1 MAKNPTSVNAGNL
14 NKINEALE
22 KQAEL
27 YSKIGAKEEAIFLRQ
42 KMAENNRTA
51 INKLLKEQYELTSL
65 IGPLSLDEIQR
76 LKDIKKSLIDIS
88 KEHSKLISSLK
99 VENELLK
106 TGITWRQAGVN
117 LAKEMGNQL
126 KIGWTY
132 LQAQDKIIKS
142 TILNLGMSGTKAA
155 AMRLSFEQSA
165 QFAATLGANLE
176 DIQKIMEG
184 FADETGRA
192 RALSAQ
198 MVEDVVTMGKGTG
211 LGIENATK
219 LGAQFEYMG
228 VDVKNTMNF
237 VQGVVDTSERMGVN
251 TTKVLKTVN
260 DNFKKLSTFT
270 FQGGVKA
277 MGQMAM
283 NAEKTRVS
291 LATALNVAEA
301 TRGLDQVI
309 ELGANLQVMGGEF
322 AKMDPF
328 QWLYMARN
336 EPDKMTEKISEMT
349 KGIYTLKKNSDGT
362 FEKFISPEDRD
373 RLANVAKSLGI
384 SQEEISQIAQR
395 RLDLSLL
402 DKQTAGMGLT
412 KREKELIQ
420 GASTMNSATGKY
432 QVYLAGT
439 MTDISTL
446 TKEQANSFASE
457 QVLLKERA
465 KEALTFDEAF
475 KNTINALKAA
485 LLPLLNVV
493 NGVLKV
499 VRPIFDAISKFGT
512 GGAIAALVG
521 GALLLK
527 GAIWGI
533 TRLTENFV
541 SKLPMLSKIIPGS
554 GGSGGAAG
562 SGAAGGKWWQTKA
575 GTIRKGAPEMMK
587 AKGMSNLATGGGI
600 GAAALGTGAG
610 VGAAAAG
617 ISLLADAM
625 SKLDVEKAKI
635 LQNIVITIGLIT
647 GVGIAAATTLMFAAP
662 SIVAFGTAAGAAS
675 IGIGMLA
682 IALTPIGLSVLAIG
696 AGIGLATAGIGYM
709 FTGIGNLVT
718 GVGNLVTSFSNLK
731 ISSETLTA
739 IKTIALSAPDFKVV
753 GDSFANIN
761 AALSGSK
768 DDWVAVQNAITAI
781 SGANISGGG
790 MLAELANLL
799 RSPLKV
805 EFTDKNVAI
814 VSNITMEID
823 GEKFMQKVYNVNT
836 SVQKHAEARNGTSGQ
851 K

>member
-1 MAKNPTSVNAGNL
+1 MAKNPTSVNANNL
-14 NKINEALE
+14 KQVNDALE
-22 KQAEL
+22 KQAKL
-27 YSKIGAKEEAIFLRQ
+27 YSDLGAKEEAMFLKQ

-51 INKLLKEQYELTSL
+51 INKLLKEQLELTNL
-65 IGPLSLDEIQR
+65 IGPKTIEQEETLAKIPALLNKIT
-76 LKDIKKSLIDIS
+76 
-88 KEHSKLISSLK
+88 KEHAKLIADLK
-99 VENELLK
+99 TENELLK
-106 TGITWRQAGVN
+106 SGVKYRQIAVD
-117 LAKEMGNQL
+117 LTRELGNQL
-126 KIGWTY
+126 KLGWTY
-132 LQAQDKIIKS
+132 LQASDKAIKS
-142 TILNLGMSGTKAA
+142 TILNLGMSGAKAVE
-155 AMRLSFEQSA
+155 MRLSFEQSA

-192 RALSAQ
+192 RVLSAQ

-432 QVYLAGT
+432 QVLLGGH
-439 MTDISTL
+439 MQDISTL
-446 TKEQANSFASE
+446 TKDQADAFAKE
-457 QVLLKERA
+457 QVLLKDRA
-465 KEALTFDEAF
+465 KEAQTFDEAF

-485 LLPLLNVV
+485 LLPLLDNV
-493 NGVLKV
+493 NGLLKT

-512 GGAIAALVG
+512 GGAIATLLLAGLAWKGVVGVLGRLTSTFVEKGVSTVG
-521 GALLLK
+521 GSIGRMFGK
-527 GAIWGI
+527 NPVYGPQ
-533 TRLTENFV
+533 
-541 SKLPMLSKIIPGS
+541 LPPPTAPA
-554 GGSGGAAG
+554 GGGTFGGGAGGTALG
-562 SGAAGGKWWQTKA
+562 IGA
-575 GTIRKGAPEMMK
+575 
-587 AKGMSNLATGGGI
+587 GI

-647 GVGIAAATTLMFAAP
+647 AAGIAAATTLMFAAP

-739 IKTIALSAPDFKVV
+739 IKTIALSAPDFKIV

-823 GEKFMQKVYNVNT
+823 GEKFMQKVYNINT
-836 SVQKHAEARNGTSGQ
+836 SVQKLASARNGTGGQ
-851 K
+851 V